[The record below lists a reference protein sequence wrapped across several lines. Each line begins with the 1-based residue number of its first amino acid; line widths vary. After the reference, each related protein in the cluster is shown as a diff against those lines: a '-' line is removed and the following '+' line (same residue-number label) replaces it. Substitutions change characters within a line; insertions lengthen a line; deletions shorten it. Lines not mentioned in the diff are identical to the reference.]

1 MFLRMEASALSEVIE
16 LPQGQIRYRAAGP
29 PASERPPVVFVHG
42 VLVDGELWTPVAGL
56 LAQQGVRSYAP
67 TLPMGAHRTPMD
79 ADADL
84 TPRGVARLVLDLIAA
99 LDLWDVTLV
108 GNDTGGAIT
117 QFVLDTDPDRIGRV
131 VLTNCDAFDAFPPPP
146 LTLLVRALRHPA
158 VVAAM
163 VPGLRSARLRHG
175 PLGFGPLS
183 NGPLDPALTGAWVK
197 PLADARIRRDLAKL
211 ARGIDPKD
219 LLDLSTRLGKLSRPV
234 RVLWGDSDRYF
245 DVELGRRLADAFTD
259 ATFETV
265 AGGRTFLPLDHP
277 DRVAA
282 VILATP

>member
-1 MFLRMEASALSEVIE
+1 MDASALSEVIE

-29 PASERPPVVFVHG
+29 PTSERPPVVFVHG
-42 VLVDGELWTPVAGL
+42 VLVDRELWTPVADL

-67 TLPMGAHRTPMD
+67 TLPMGAHQTPMD

-99 LDLWDVTLV
+99 LDLRDVTLV

-131 VLTNCDAFDAFPPPP
+131 VLTNCDAFGAFPPPP

-163 VPGLRSARLRHG
+163 VPGLRSTRLRHG

-183 NGPLDPALTGAWVK
+183 TGPLDPALTGAWVK
-197 PLADARIRRDLAKL
+197 PLADGKIRRDLAKL

-219 LLDLSTRLGKLSRPV
+219 LLDVSTRLGKLDRPV
-234 RVLWGDSDRYF
+234 RVLWGDDDRYF

-277 DRVAA
+277 DRVATA
-282 VILATP
+282 ILAAF

>member
-1 MFLRMEASALSEVIE
+1 
-16 LPQGQIRYRAAGP
+16 
-29 PASERPPVVFVHG
+29 
-42 VLVDGELWTPVAGL
+42 
-56 LAQQGVRSYAP
+56 
-67 TLPMGAHRTPMD
+67 
-79 ADADL
+79 
-84 TPRGVARLVLDLIAA
+84 
-99 LDLWDVTLV
+99 
-108 GNDTGGAIT
+108 
-117 QFVLDTDPDRIGRV
+117 